1 MIDLFSFS
9 LRSLGFVALI
19 DLPAVLSCAGGGGG
33 AVVYGLLPH
42 FLTKYLSHIAAFISL
57 FVVLCDKSSH
67 RTALTPQTV
76 DDG

>member
-1 MIDLFSFS
+1 MFDLFSFS

-19 DLPAVLSCAGGGGG
+19 DLPAVLSCAGGG

-42 FLTKYLSHIAAFISL
+42 FLTKYLSHITAFISFFL
-57 FVVLCDKSSH
+57 VLCDKSSH

>member
-1 MIDLFSFS
+1 M
-9 LRSLGFVALI
+9 RGWW
-19 DLPAVLSCAGGGGG
+19 GG